1 MYTKPNFG
9 LVTTQQEV
17 AYQCPGAGCNIQI
30 KPPIEEVAVA

>member
-30 KPPIEEVAVA
+30 ELPADRMA